1 MAKRRSLLSLHNSIQ
16 ISVPQQVTCTMPPG
30 EVWFWREKSV
40 VCKRNVDLLY
50 KETNWCEDNYCLSF
64 PQLSSKKHQWYL
76 LSQALCKV
84 LCIGHF
90 IWEQR
95 ISSCRWMKRFCRKQR
110 KLLIKIILG
119 QKPPINFT
127 SILRSL
133 AKPQNCSW
141 NITTKTINPLNNAD
155 ENIRGRK

>member
-1 MAKRRSLLSLHNSIQ
+1 
-16 ISVPQQVTCTMPPG
+16 
-30 EVWFWREKSV
+30 
-40 VCKRNVDLLY
+40 
-50 KETNWCEDNYCLSF
+50 
-64 PQLSSKKHQWYL
+64 
-76 LSQALCKV
+76 
-84 LCIGHF
+84 
-90 IWEQR
+90 
-95 ISSCRWMKRFCRKQR
+95 MKRFCRKQR

-119 QKPPINFT
+119 QKSPINFT